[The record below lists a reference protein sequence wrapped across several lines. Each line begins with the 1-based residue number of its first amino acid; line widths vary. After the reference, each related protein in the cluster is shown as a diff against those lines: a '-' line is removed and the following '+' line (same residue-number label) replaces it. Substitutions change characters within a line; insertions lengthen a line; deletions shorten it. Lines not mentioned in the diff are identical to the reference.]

1 MYFNFEDRS
10 FETPTI
16 ESAMSWRE
24 QVLLSLFFHLAV
36 ALLLLVVPRLSFVQ
50 EMAERRAERL
60 REMAAAAELQAQLQP
75 AVRPDDGRTFVF
87 IQPRVELDPPE
98 APPPEAVLSDRDRV
112 AQSPVRTFD
121 PENRLPVA
129 EGNSPEFIVAPEEAD
144 EEGLD
149 AADVAGRED
158 GAEAAEAAEADE
170 GADESDQLD
179 EPRLADATAGQAE
192 EIETEAEAVDDPGSV
207 PAPDDGELP
216 AFADSLLAEAGTG
229 PGDPDAADEPR
240 IDLTPDGL
248 FGRQVENLRQRVR
261 RETFRNYSGDTG
273 RYGPEIQFDSKG
285 VEFGPWLRRFVAQ
298 IRRNWFVPY
307 AIWSMHGHVVL
318 TFNVQED
325 GALTDLT
332 IFKPSPVEAFN
343 NSAYNALRSS
353 NPTQPLPPEYPD
365 DHAFFTVIFYFNEV
379 PPA

>member
-24 QVLLSLFFHLAV
+24 QVLLSLFFHLAAA
-36 ALLLLVVPRLSFVQ
+36 ALVLIVPRLSFVQ
-50 EMAERRAERL
+50 ELAERRAERL
-60 REMAAAAELQAQLQP
+60 QEMAAAAELQAQLQQP
-75 AVRPDDGRTFVF
+75 QVRPDDGRTFVF

-98 APPPEAVLSDRDRV
+98 APPPDAVLSDRDRV

-129 EGNSPEFIVAPEEAD
+129 EGNSPEFIVAPEAD
-144 EEGLD
+144 EDGGLD
-149 AADVAGRED
+149 AADVVGLED
-158 GAEAAEAAEADE
+158 GVDDADDAEVDE
-170 GADESDQLD
+170 GAAEVD
-179 EPRLADATAGQAE
+179 EPRLADASAGQGE
-192 EIETEAEAVDDPGSV
+192 ELETESEVVDDPGSV
-207 PAPDDGELP
+207 PEPDDGDGPALP
-216 AFADSLLAEAGTG
+216 DSLLAEAGAG
-229 PGDPDAADEPR
+229 PGDPDAADERR

-332 IFKPSPVEAFN
+332 IFKPSHVEAFT

-365 DHAFFTVIFYFNEV
+365 DHAFFTVIFYFNEA

>member
-24 QVLLSLFFHLAV
+24 QILLSLFFHLAAV
-36 ALLLLVVPRLSFVQ
+36 ALVLIVPRLSFVQ

-60 REMAAAAELQAQLQP
+60 REMAGAAELQAQLQQEL
-75 AVRPDDGRTFVF
+75 RPDDGRTFVF

-98 APPPEAVLSDRDRV
+98 APPPDAVLSDRDRV

-129 EGNSPEFIVAPEEAD
+129 EGNSPEFIVAPEAPDD
-144 EEGLD
+144 EGVD
-149 AADVAGRED
+149 AADVE
-158 GAEAAEAAEADE
+158 GAEGDE
-170 GADESDQLD
+170 GADEPTD
-179 EPRLADATAGQAE
+179 EPTDEPAEPQLADASAGQGE
-192 EIETEAEAVDDPGSV
+192 EIETQGEVVDDPGSV
-207 PAPDDGELP
+207 PEPDDGDAP
-216 AFADSLLAEAGTG
+216 AFADSLLAEAGVG
-229 PGDPDAADEPR
+229 PGDPDAADERR

-353 NPTQPLPPEYPD
+353 DPTQPLPPEYPD

>member
-1 MYFNFEDRS
+1 MHFNFEDRS

-24 QVLLSLFFHLAV
+24 QVLLSVFAHLAA
-36 ALLLLVVPRLSFVQ
+36 ALLIAIVPRLPFVQ
-50 EMAERRAERL
+50 EAAERRAEHL
-60 REMAAAAELQAQLQP
+60 RALAEAAELQARLEQDL
-75 AVRPDDGRTFVF
+75 RPDDDRTFVF
-87 IQPRVELDPPE
+87 VQPRVEIDPP
-98 APPPEAVLSDRDRV
+98 APPPPDAVLSDRDRV
-112 AQSPVRTFD
+112 AQSPLRTFD
-121 PENRLPVA
+121 PDSRLPVA
-129 EGNSPEFIVAPEEAD
+129 EGNSPEFIVAPDAAEEAGSD
-144 EEGLD
+144 P
-149 AADVAGRED
+149 ADVDGVAAG
-158 GAEAAEAAEADE
+158 AAAAGERA
-170 GADESDQLD
+170 Q
-179 EPRLADATAGQAE
+179 PRPADASAGSGETVETDAE
-192 EIETEAEAVDDPGSV
+192 VADDPGTV
-207 PAPDDGELP
+207 PAPDDVDAP
-216 AFADSLLAEAGTG
+216 AFADSLLAETGAG
-229 PGDPDAADEPR
+229 PGDPDPADEQR
-240 IDLTPDGL
+240 IDLAPDGL

-332 IFKPSPVEAFN
+332 VFKPSPVEAFN
-343 NSAYNALRSS
+343 NSAFNALRASD
-353 NPTQPLPPEYPD
+353 PTQPLPPEYPD

-379 PPA
+379 PPAQ

>member
-36 ALLLLVVPRLSFVQ
+36 AALLLVVPRLSFVQ
-50 EMAERRAERL
+50 EMVERRAERM
-60 REMAAAAELQAQLQP
+60 REMAAAAELQAQLQQDL
-75 AVRPDDGRTFVF
+75 RPDDSRTFVF

-98 APPPEAVLSDRDRV
+98 APPPDAVPSDRDRV

-129 EGNSPEFIVAPEEAD
+129 EGNSPEFIVAPEAPDD
-144 EEGLD
+144 EGFD
-149 AADVAGRED
+149 AADVVGREA
-158 GAEAAEAAEADE
+158 GADDAEDDQ
-170 GADESDQLD
+170 GADEPADPD
-179 EPRLADATAGQAE
+179 EPRLADATAGQGE
-192 EIETEAEAVDDPGSV
+192 EIETEAEVADDPGS
-207 PAPDDGELP
+207 APEPEEDGDLP
-216 AFADSLLAEAGTG
+216 AFADSLLAEAGAG
-229 PGDPDAADEPR
+229 PGDPDDADEPR

-332 IFKPSPVEAFN
+332 IFKPSHVEAFN

-365 DHAFFTVIFYFNEV
+365 DHAFFTVIFYFNEA

>member
-24 QVLLSLFFHLAV
+24 QVLLSLFFHLAAA
-36 ALLLLVVPRLSFVQ
+36 ALVLVVPRLSFVQ
-50 EMAERRAERL
+50 EMVERRAERL
-60 REMAAAAELQAQLQP
+60 QELAAAAELQAQLQQP
-75 AVRPDDGRTFVF
+75 QVRPDDGRTFVF

-98 APPPEAVLSDRDRV
+98 PPPPDAVLSDRDRV

-129 EGNSPEFIVAPEEAD
+129 EGNSPEFIIAPEAD
-144 EEGLD
+144 EDEGLD
-149 AADVAGRED
+149 AADVEGSED
-158 GAEAAEAAEADE
+158 GADGAESDE
-170 GADESDQLD
+170 GADEPTES
-179 EPRLADATAGQAE
+179 RLADASAGQGE
-192 EIETEAEAVDDPGSV
+192 EIETPGEVVDDPGSV
-207 PAPDDGELP
+207 PEPEDGDAP
-216 AFADSLLAEAGTG
+216 AFADSLLAEAGVG

-318 TFNVQED
+318 TFNVQEN

>member
-24 QVLLSLFFHLAV
+24 QVLLSLFFHLAAA
-36 ALLLLVVPRLSFVQ
+36 ALLLIVPRLSFVQ
-50 EMAERRAERL
+50 ELAERRAERL
-60 REMAAAAELQAQLQP
+60 QEMAAAAELQARLQQP
-75 AVRPDDGRTFVF
+75 LVQPDDNRTFVF
-87 IQPRVELDPPE
+87 IQPRVELEPPE
-98 APPPEAVLSDRDRV
+98 APPPDAVPSDRDRV

-129 EGNSPEFIVAPEEAD
+129 EGNSPEFIIAPEAPED
-144 EEGLD
+144 EGLD
-149 AADVAGRED
+149 AADVVGFAD
-158 GAEAAEAAEADE
+158 GADDADEAEVDEGAAEA
-170 GADESDQLD
+170 D
-179 EPRLADATAGQAE
+179 EPRLADASAGQGE
-192 EIETEAEAVDDPGSV
+192 ELETEGEVADDPGSA
-207 PAPDDGELP
+207 PEPDDADGPALPDSLP
-216 AFADSLLAEAGTG
+216 AEMGAG
-229 PGDPDAADEPR
+229 PGDPDAADERR

-332 IFKPSPVEAFN
+332 IFKPSHVEAFN